1 MNKYVA
7 IVHCILTKG
16 VKIKNTQRFSKNIYF
31 AENMWQKSNIADQ
44 TQTQELTNMPNHWF
58 LRPLPPSN
66 DKLITEKTF
75 SLVGTLQPLEVKR
88 ETSAHHWDSLCF
100 SGASSW
106 GGRSFIK
113 LPWAGWLAAV
123 ADSSS
128 VDKTNNVLMFWRL
141 CQRKLKDSSTC
152 SRTIRKSTLRLQKAN
167 ILNKWTIQFQNSQ
180 YITSLFA
187 AHAGILFHMSEE
199 NNLLEYLTE
208 KGLDGRPLR
217 FCALLLQ
224 FSCKN

>member
-58 LRPLPPSN
+58 LRPLPRSN

-75 SLVGTLQPLEVKR
+75 SLVGTLQPLEVMR

-113 LPWAGWLAAV
+113 LPWAGWLATI

-141 CQRKLKDSSTC
+141 CQR
-152 SRTIRKSTLRLQKAN
+152 
-167 ILNKWTIQFQNSQ
+167 
-180 YITSLFA
+180 
-187 AHAGILFHMSEE
+187 
-199 NNLLEYLTE
+199 
-208 KGLDGRPLR
+208 
-217 FCALLLQ
+217 
-224 FSCKN
+224 